1 MPSIRPSLAQQ
12 KLLDRIIAGGR
23 LSFDS
28 STGRYQLLEQGQ
40 IKAVDQRP
48 VLVMLRKG
56 LLFQNMSGICRLS
69 Y

>member
-1 MPSIRPSLAQQ
+1 MPGTRPSFAQQ
-12 KLLDRIIAGGR
+12 KVLDRIIAGGR

-40 IKAVDQRP
+40 INSVDQRP
-48 VLVMLRKG
+48 VLVMLRNG
-56 LLFQNMSGICRLS
+56 LLFQDMSGICRLN